1 MQNAITKQIVD
12 MVDLLPIEEQKLVLE
27 IVRRFVPDDIAT
39 EDDLAAIE
47 AAREDYRAGR
57 TVRHEDIHW
66 E

>member
-27 IVRRFVPDDIAT
+27 IVRRFVPDDVAT
-39 EDDLAAIE
+39 EEDLTAIE
-47 AAREDYRAGR
+47 AAREEYRAGH
-57 TVRHEDIHW
+57 TVKHEDIHW